1 MNGEFRANRTLD
13 AQLQRGAI
21 SIERPGTR
29 SAGRGLPSILGKRR
43 HFGSAT
49 VPGLTLHDEAHFDA
63 LWARADQIAGEQYRL
78 NPLELFVLGGAIL
91 LHDNA
96 NSVAAFAGGLGEI
109 KATPEWADAVADWR
123 ERQPKGA
130 SPDPLPASAT
140 DAILFDTLRSI
151 HADRALTLADMSV
164 EVDGS
169 THHLIPDDGLRRH
182 LGELIGQ
189 IAASH
194 HWNVSALQHRL
205 PDRVGVPAGMPH
217 QWSIRPLVI
226 AGLLRCADAI
236 QLDQSRAPD
245 FLFGLLKLRGLSAEH
260 WRAQNR
266 LAAPTSDPGD
276 PGALLMTSTMA
287 FTENAAD
294 AWWVAFDAIQVAN
307 RELQSVDAILRDVRL
322 PPFAISRIRGA
333 ESPLRLARE
342 VRVSGWRPVDAEVTI
357 NDISKVVGTFGGE
370 QLYGD
375 DYSVPLR
382 ELIQNAADAV
392 KLRRNAEPDGSSYR
406 GRITVRLTNK
416 ADGSGIL
423 SVEDDGIGMSEA
435 VLTGPLI
442 DFGGSYM
449 SSVIVKQERSGL
461 KSKARKRIGKYG
473 IGFFSVFMLSDE
485 VRIASRPFDAGL
497 DKVRTLRFRRGISDR
512 PLLLDDLPENFDAS
526 ISSRINI
533 ELSAEKLASLLKWP
547 PRSRDEAT
555 VISIAALVGI
565 LCPMLDVDVHVDE
578 GSGATRIHHERWFEE
593 DRETW
598 LRRILVP
605 EITGNAFIE
614 DQIKGGMHRL
624 RQIDPEDP
632 SAGIAAITPGGSAG
646 VKTVATLKSPVFF
659 GQTYADDFL
668 GAIDYEPAG
677 PRRDTGNARAKALL
691 AAWASEQALLIA
703 SDKLEL
709 PRRQYAAERVAEFGG
724 DATPIFGLR
733 LDKEWADLDDI
744 VKRLADGE
752 MLYAPIKAGDRDGTV
767 EITVVRE
774 HHSGFIDNYKPD
786 ELKYLVPALE
796 GTDGS
801 KSALYRVPTE
811 SDPATVGFF
820 GIIGARLSRQ
830 GFILE
835 CEGPQFRIRRVC
847 RPSIA
852 ARAAAARQEDR
863 YWSTEIA
870 RTVCSRGA
878 EHTRRKTGMSS

>member
-1 MNGEFRANRTLD
+1 MRGFGAAQCQSSGEVLD
-13 AQLQRGAI
+13 RLIVAY
-21 SIERPGTR
+21 
-29 SAGRGLPSILGKRR
+29 R
-43 HFGSAT
+43 HFWGNAVTLAAQIQKS

-63 LWARADQIAGEQYRL
+63 LWARADQIAGEQYEL

-96 NSVAAFAGGLGEI
+96 NSVAAFAGGLDEI
-109 KATPEWADAVADWR
+109 KATPEWADAVVDWR

-130 SPDPLPASAT
+130 LMDPLPASAT
-140 DAILFDTLRSI
+140 NAILFDTLRSI
-151 HADRALTLADMSV
+151 HADRALTLADMNV
-164 EVDGS
+164 HVDGS

-194 HWNVSALQHRL
+194 HWNASVLQHRL
-205 PDRVGVPAGMPH
+205 PDRVGAPAGMPH
-217 QWSIRPLVI
+217 QWSIRPVVI

-266 LAAPTSDPGD
+266 LAAPTRDPD
-276 PGALLMTSTMA
+276 DLGALLMTSTMA
-287 FTENAAD
+287 FAENAAD
-294 AWWVAFDAIQVAN
+294 AWWVAFDAIQIAN
-307 RELQSVDAILRDVRL
+307 RELQSVDAILRDARL

-342 VRVSGWRPVDAEVTI
+342 IRVSGWWPVDAEVTI

-392 KLRRNAEPDGSSYR
+392 RLRRDAEPGSSSYR
-406 GRITVRLTNK
+406 GRITIRLKSK
-416 ADGSGIL
+416 ADGSRIL

-449 SSVIVKQERSGL
+449 SSVIVKQERPGL

-512 PLLLDDLPENFDAS
+512 PLLLNDLPENFDATT
-526 ISSRINI
+526 SSRISI
-533 ELSAEKLASLLKWP
+533 ELSVEKLARLLTWP
-547 PRSRDEAT
+547 SQNRDDAT
-555 VISIAALVGI
+555 MISMAALVGI
-565 LCPMLDVDVHVDE
+565 LCPMLDVDVYVDE
-578 GSGATRIHHERWFEE
+578 GSGATRVHHERWFEE

-605 EITGNAFIE
+605 EIVGNSFVE
-614 DQIKGGMHRL
+614 DQIKGGAHRL

-632 SAGIAAITPGGSAG
+632 SAGIAAITPGGAAG
-646 VKTVATLKSPVFF
+646 VKTVGTFKSPLFF

-677 PRRDTGNARAKALL
+677 PRRDTGKARAKALL

-703 SDKLEL
+703 ADKLEF

-724 DATPIFGLR
+724 DATPIFGLK
-733 LDKEWADLDDI
+733 LDKKWADLDDI
-744 VKRLADGE
+744 VKRLAEGE
-752 MLYAPIKAGDRDGTV
+752 ILYAPIKAGDRDGTV
-767 EITVVRE
+767 QIAVVRE
-774 HHSGFIDNYKPD
+774 RHSGFIDNYKPN
-786 ELKYLVPALE
+786 ELKYLVPTLE

-811 SDPATVGFF
+811 NDPADVGFF
-820 GIIGARLSRQ
+820 VIVGASLFRQ
-830 GFILE
+830 GFILQS
-835 CEGPQFRIRRVC
+835 EGVPNFEFAEYVGEASPREGLLPGKKIVTTALRLRARSPAEAPDTPDA
-847 RPSIA
+847 RP
-852 ARAAAARQEDR
+852 
-863 YWSTEIA
+863 
-870 RTVCSRGA
+870 
-878 EHTRRKTGMSS
+878 K